1 VNEPGGARPADTDL
15 DLVIAEIHAEAARLR
30 RMNDGGLDDEL
41 DAAFRRHTPPD
52 IDTAS
57 TAEAFAQ
64 LDALTAVSIPV
75 PDSAPRP
82 GRAEWKRTV
91 LRVIGRI
98 LGAEVVARLVRMAT
112 SEITAFNAA
121 VVRVLRRIEARLSVL
136 ESRVGE
142 PTAAVRTATDQ
153 AVPPPARV
161 ETVDAVTGVLGAPGG
176 RVLHVG
182 CGRGELVRALT
193 EAGVGAYGVDTRRGL
208 HVEALRDG
216 LDVRG
221 DEPAAHLAALP
232 ARALGAVVLDGTLDS
247 RSVDEQVA
255 MLDDAVRATARGG
268 RVVVVLSERHGAA
281 AVAADLSGG
290 HPLLP
295 ATWHHL
301 LSLRTTV
308 VREVDAGGIALI
320 VGDIGP

>member
-1 VNEPGGARPADTDL
+1 VNEPDGARAADTDL

-30 RMNDGGLDDEL
+30 RVSDGGLEAEL

-57 TAEAFAQ
+57 TADAFAQ

-91 LRVIGRI
+91 LRVIGKV
-98 LGAEVVARLVRMAT
+98 LGAEAVARLVRMAT

-121 VVRVLRRIEARLSVL
+121 VVRVLRRVDARVGVL

-142 PTAAVRTATDQ
+142 PTAAVRTAAEQ
-153 AVPPPARV
+153 AVPPPARD
-161 ETVDAVTGVLGAPGG
+161 EAVRAVLGVLGAPGG
-176 RVLHVG
+176 RVLHAG
-182 CGRGELVRALT
+182 CARGELVRALT
-193 EAGVGAYGVDTRRGL
+193 AAGVSAYGVDTRRVL
-208 HVEALRDG
+208 HVEALREG
-216 LDVRG
+216 LDVRS
-221 DEPAAHLAALP
+221 DEPAAHLASLP

-255 MLDDAVRATARGG
+255 MLDAAVRATAPGG
-268 RVVVVLSERHGAA
+268 RVVVVLSERHGPA

-290 HPLLP
+290 HPLLT

-308 VREVDAGGIALI
+308 VHEVDAGGIALI